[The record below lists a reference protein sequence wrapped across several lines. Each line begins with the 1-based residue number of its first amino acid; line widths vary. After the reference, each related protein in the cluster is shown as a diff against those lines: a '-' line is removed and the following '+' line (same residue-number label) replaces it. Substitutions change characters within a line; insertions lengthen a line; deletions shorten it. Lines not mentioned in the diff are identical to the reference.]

1 MKPDTK
7 AGCEQAYMVDMAS
20 KHSRQVILSPFKTDI
35 IVQEMLQF
43 DVLRHTIPPPFYG
56 LY

>member
-1 MKPDTK
+1 MKLDTK
-7 AGCEQAYMVDMAS
+7 ARCEQAYMVDTAP

-43 DVLRHTIPPPFYG
+43 DVHNHTIPQPFYG